1 MTQEQIDGT
10 IDSFKKAN
18 FFWLFFSLVIGLSAS
33 VLRAQRWRLMFK
45 PLNHYPRFWNTF
57 FSVNVMFF
65 ANLFVPRLGEVS
77 RCGILAKY
85 EGIPVEKSIGTMVVE
100 RIVDVLCLVSLIGLL
115 LIVEYDTISNYFFGL
130 FSDQQEVEGPG
141 FHWALKY
148 GIPFIILVGV
158 LVFSFII
165 FRKHG
170 IDQLKRT
177 LRQRLRGLSEGF
189 MSIRHMKNFTQ
200 FVILSI
206 TIWFCYF
213 LMIYFAFFSLPE
225 TSSLAPFTAL
235 ACLIFGSFA
244 MIATPGGIGAYPLAI
259 RAILLLYGVNE
270 IIGGALGTMIWGV
283 QTAGVFIAGLISLVL
298 LSLINP
304 TVKIK
309 SK

>member
-10 IDSFKKAN
+10 VDSFKKAN
-18 FFWLFFSLVIGLSAS
+18 FFWLALSLGFGFIANF
-33 VLRAQRWRLMFK
+33 LRTQRWRSMFI
-45 PLNHYPRFWNTF
+45 PLNYYPRYWNTF

-65 ANLFVPRLGEVS
+65 ANLFIPRLGEVS

-189 MSIRHMKNFTQ
+189 MSIRHMKNF
-200 FVILSI
+200 
-206 TIWFCYF
+206 
-213 LMIYFAFFSLPE
+213 
-225 TSSLAPFTAL
+225 
-235 ACLIFGSFA
+235 
-244 MIATPGGIGAYPLAI
+244 
-259 RAILLLYGVNE
+259 
-270 IIGGALGTMIWGV
+270 
-283 QTAGVFIAGLISLVL
+283 
-298 LSLINP
+298 
-304 TVKIK
+304 
-309 SK
+309 